1 MTRSG
6 LNQNRLALLALLSI
20 FIKNLTMQFSEKRNV
35 TRWIIIVAS
44 FVIVSLILWNTYTFF
59 QIFKNEER
67 IKMELWAQ
75 SLKAFNNADPETGD
89 IELPGLIMSNNKT
102 IPLIQTENNK
112 IINHVNIEESIAADE
127 TKLKDYLETLKK
139 QNDPIIIEYNP
150 GKFWK
155 LYYGNSSLLN
165 KLKYYPVA
173 LLLIIFLFG
182 GLVYNFYK
190 STKMATQN
198 KLWAGMAKET
208 AHQIGT
214 PLSSLIGWLEIMKAD
229 NVDPTTI
236 SEIEKDINRLQTITD
251 RFSKIGSEPILEK
264 RNIIEETEQSFDY
277 LRSRFSKQ
285 VEFSFKAPKKPIMVL
300 LNPALHSWTVENLV
314 KNAIDA
320 MKGKGQ
326 LSVII
331 ENDNTYVKI
340 LVSDTGKGI
349 PKNQFK
355 RVFEPGFTTKKR
367 GWGLGLSLTKRI
379 VEEYHKGKIK
389 VAHSEI
395 GKGTTMQVSFKKA

>member
-1 MTRSG
+1 
-6 LNQNRLALLALLSI
+6 
-20 FIKNLTMQFSEKRNV
+20 MQFSEKRNT
-35 TRWIIIVAS
+35 TRWIIIMAS
-44 FVIVSLILWNTYTFF
+44 FVIVTLILWNTYTFF

-67 IKMELWAQ
+67 LKMELWANAQ
-75 SLKAFNNADPETGD
+75 KTFINADPETGD
-89 IELPGLIMSNNKT
+89 VELPGLIMSNNKT

-112 IINHVNIEESIAADE
+112 IINHVNIDESIAADE
-127 TKLKDYLETLKK
+127 TKLKAYLETLKK

-150 GKFWK
+150 GKYWK

-182 GLVYNFYK
+182 GLVYNFYR

-229 NVDPTTI
+229 NVDATTI
-236 SEIEKDINRLQTITD
+236 SEIEKDITRLQTITD

-264 RNIIEETEQSFDY
+264 RNIIEETEQSFEY
-277 LRSRFSKQ
+277 LQSRFSKQ
-285 VEFSFKAPKKPIMVL
+285 VEFSFKAPKKPIMVSI
-300 LNPALHSWTVENLV
+300 NPALHSWTVENLV

-320 MKGKGQ
+320 MKGRGK
-326 LSVII
+326 LSVVI
-331 ENDNTYVKI
+331 ESDNAFVKI
-340 LVSDTGKGI
+340 MVSDTGKGI

-355 RVFEPGFTTKKR
+355 RVFEPGFTTKRR

-389 VAHSEI
+389 VLHSEI
-395 GKGTTMQVSFKKA
+395 DKGTTMQVSFKKWQKPN